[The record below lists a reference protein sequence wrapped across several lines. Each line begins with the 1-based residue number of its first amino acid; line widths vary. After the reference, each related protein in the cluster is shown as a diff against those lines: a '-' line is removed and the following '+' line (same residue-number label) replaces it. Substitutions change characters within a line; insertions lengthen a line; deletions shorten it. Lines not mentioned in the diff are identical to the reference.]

1 MPTVP
6 RRVFR
11 VGAATALAAA
21 VIQTTIHLVNWLAG
35 PRYAVLN
42 ADLEG
47 SLANWAGTV
56 TIFAAA
62 GCAAALAV
70 LEPARRRM
78 TGLLAV
84 VLLALS
90 LDDGAGL
97 HERIEAHNPFHRS
110 LSLWPAVYLPVLG
123 LALLALVRVSSRG
136 PARGPVRAGVAL
148 LALAV
153 AAEVFWSPR
162 HSDYWQWS
170 NAVEIAFEEGLE
182 LAGWVLV
189 VSGLGGLA
197 LALQRRRP
205 RRSA

>member
-1 MPTVP
+1 MPTATS
-6 RRVFR
+6 RVFR
-11 VGAATALAAA
+11 IGAATALAAA
-21 VIQTTIHLVNWLAG
+21 GLQTTAHLVNWLPG
-35 PRYAVLN
+35 LRYGVLN

-62 GCAAALAV
+62 GCAAALAA
-70 LEPARRRM
+70 LEPGRRRM

-110 LSLWPAVYLPVLG
+110 LSLWPAVYLPLLG
-123 LALLALVRVSSRG
+123 FALFALVRVSSRA
-136 PARGPVRAGVAL
+136 PARGPVRAGVVL
-148 LALAV
+148 LVLAV

-170 NAVEIAFEEGLE
+170 NAIEIAFEEACE
-182 LAGWVLV
+182 LVGWVLAAF
-189 VSGLGGLA
+189 GLGGLA
-197 LALQRRRP
+197 LALQRGRP
-205 RRSA
+205 SRSA